1 MSNQKTWS
9 PQKYEVKGPNMQ
21 DPKQFMASQN
31 LLHNFLKCISNAF
44 FSPRFYV
51 FEAHFQ
57 ELSTL
62 KKVKIAMDTL
72 AQNLE

>member
-1 MSNQKTWS
+1 
-9 PQKYEVKGPNMQ
+9 VI
-21 DPKQFMASQN
+21 
-31 LLHNFLKCISNAF
+31 L
-44 FSPRFYV
+44 SPRSGV

-62 KKVKIAMDTL
+62 QKAKIAMDTL